1 MESRKNLSSLT
12 EYIEKTILKIQP
24 YYDEL
29 NSNYSKS
36 YLSGSCW
43 YVGDNL
49 MEWWKK
55 CNNIRYF
62 TENKKKLLLIV
73 YILLEYKKSKNQN
86 PSLL

>member
-1 MESRKNLSSLT
+1 MSKYFEQ
-12 EYIEKTILKIQP
+12 ILNDIQP
-24 YYDEL
+24 LYNEL

-36 YLSGSCW
+36 YLQGSKW
-43 YVGDNL
+43 YVGDDLN
-49 MEWWKK
+49 EWWKK